1 MRVAAA
7 PDSAGGQGRSAPLHG
22 VPGPG
27 ARTEYADPPVG
38 LSVRVRVP
46 ASSANLGPGF
56 DSVGLGLGLYDEY
69 TISITD
75 RPGLEVNLHG
85 EGADALPTDER
96 HLVVRAAREG
106 ARVCGVPWL
115 PELSSQGRGLQI
127 DCANVIP
134 MSAGLG
140 SSASAIVGGLGLGFA
155 LSNATTRPHAALTD
169 ADLAVVNTCAGL
181 WEGHPDNS
189 SASVYGGLTLSWMP
203 SIEVVRTAAM
213 ALHADIEP
221 IVLVPKGD
229 RLATA
234 TARAVLA
241 PMVPLADAVRQGGR
255 SALLVHAL
263 TREPGL
269 LFDGTS
275 DWLHQE
281 PRRSAYPATMAA
293 VDTLRDR
300 GLAAV
305 VSGAGPSVLVLA
317 RSSMVSEAVAE
328 VRSWGRA
335 WQVLRPGVATDGL
348 HVVSRAVVS

>member
-1 MRVAAA
+1 M
-7 PDSAGGQGRSAPLHG
+7 S
-22 VPGPG
+22 VPPIG
-27 ARTEYADPPVG
+27 T
-38 LSVRVRVP
+38 SVRLTVP

-56 DSVGLGLGLYDEY
+56 DSVGLGLGLFDDY

-75 RPGLEVNLHG
+75 QPGLQVHLLG
-85 EGADALPTDER
+85 EGAADLPRTEQ

-106 ARVCGVPWL
+106 ARVCGAPWL
-115 PELSSQGRGLQI
+115 EDLAAHRRGLQI
-127 DCANVIP
+127 DCANMIP

-140 SSASAIVGGLGLGFA
+140 SSASAIVGGLGLGFG
-155 LSNATTRPHAALTD
+155 LSNALTRAQADLTE
-169 ADLAVVNTCAGL
+169 ADLAVINTCAGL

-203 SIEVVRTAAM
+203 SLEVVRTAAM
-213 ALHADIEP
+213 SLHPDIEP

-241 PMVPLADAVRQGGR
+241 PMVPLADAVRQAGR
-255 SALLVHAL
+255 SALLVHAM
-263 TREPGL
+263 TDDPSL
-269 LFDGTS
+269 LLDGTS

-305 VSGAGPSVLVLA
+305 VSGAGPSVLILA
-317 RSSMVSEAVAE
+317 RSAMAQEAVDE

-335 WQVLRPGVATDGL
+335 WQVLRPGVAIEGL
-348 HVVSRAVVS
+348 HVLT